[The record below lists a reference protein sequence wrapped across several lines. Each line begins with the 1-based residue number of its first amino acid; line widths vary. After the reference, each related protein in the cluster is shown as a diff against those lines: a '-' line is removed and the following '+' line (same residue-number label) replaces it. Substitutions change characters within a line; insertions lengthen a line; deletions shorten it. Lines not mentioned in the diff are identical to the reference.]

1 MTMDTQGTG
10 NRDRPISADRGETQP
25 SYLDQLIFARGSI
38 NDAMSARLAQN
49 WWAIALRGVLAI
61 LFGVIALLMPGV
73 TMLALVL
80 LFAAYMLV
88 DGILAIVA
96 AVRAA
101 RQHDRW
107 GWLILEGVVDLIAG
121 GIAFVWPVITIV
133 AFVFL
138 LGAWA
143 IVSGAL
149 LLIASFRLNLDHGRW
164 LMALGAVISVVWGVL
179 LVIWPLPGAVVLTWW
194 MAGYALFFGGALLVL
209 AYRLRT
215 QRYQPAP
222 PSAQPQRS

>member
-1 MTMDTQGTG
+1 MNTDNPAGRSRPGTT
-10 NRDRPISADRGETQP
+10 ARGETTV
-25 SYLDQLIFARGSI
+25 SYPYQGIFSDGST

-49 WWAIALRGVLAI
+49 WWVIALRGVFAI
-61 LFGVIALLMPGV
+61 LFGLIALFMPGV
-73 TMLALVL
+73 TMLALML

-88 DGILAIVA
+88 DGIFAIIA

-107 GWLILEGVVDLIAG
+107 GWLILEGVVNLIAG
-121 GIAFVWPVITIV
+121 GIAVVWPLITFL
-133 AFVFL
+133 AFVYL

-149 LLIASFRLNLDHGRW
+149 LFVAGFRLNLEHGRW
-164 LMALGAVISVVWGVL
+164 LMTLGGVISVMWGIL
-179 LVIWPLPGAVVLTWW
+179 LTLWPLVGALVLTWW

-209 AYRLRT
+209 SFRLRARRH
-215 QRYQPAP
+215 QLVP
-222 PSAQPQRS
+222 PSALPQRS